1 MGRLIRIWWDGERWP
16 KWPRWLG
23 YLWLL
28 VSMGPLFA
36 LTLGWGPLVLTRPTG
51 PVVVSSIAYCLIGA
65 VLLIPLKRE
74 RVAKTSSQRL
84 LNWIGRCIVMPIM
97 LMLGGYSAAIA
108 GLPLAAAV
116 LTGGP
121 TEVILKTDAAAG
133 GGGRYCVQS
142 VAFLDLV
149 PPFHRICRAPLEAL
163 IQLRSGRTVVV
174 TGWGTEAVMV
184 AREIRLA
191 DP

>member
-16 KWPRWLG
+16 KWLRWLG

-36 LTLGWGPLVLTRPTG
+36 LTLGMGPLVLTWPTG

-65 VLLIPLKRE
+65 VLLIPQARE
-74 RVAKTSSQRL
+74 PVARTSSQRL
-84 LNWIGRCIVMPIM
+84 LDWMQRWIVTPIM

-121 TEVILKTDAAAG
+121 TEVVLKTDPAAG
-133 GGGRYCVQS
+133 AGGRYCTQS

-149 PPFHRICRAPLEAL
+149 PPFHRICRTPLEAF

-174 TGWGTEAVMV
+174 TGWGTEAVMI
-184 AREIRLA
+184 ARDIRLA
-191 DP
+191 D

>member
-36 LTLGWGPLVLTRPTG
+36 LTLGWGPLVLTWPTG
-51 PVVVSSIAYCLIGA
+51 PVIVSSIAYCLIGA
-65 VLLIPLKRE
+65 VLLIPLRRG

-84 LNWIGRCIVMPIM
+84 LERIGLWIVTPIM

-121 TEVILKTDAAAG
+121 TEVILKTDGAAG
-133 GGGRYCVQS
+133 GSGRYCVQS

-149 PPFHRICRAPLEAL
+149 PPFHRICRAPIEAV
-163 IQLRSGRTVVV
+163 IQLKSDRTVIV
-174 TGWGTEAVMV
+174 TGWGTEAVMI
-184 AREIRLA
+184 ARDIRLA
-191 DP
+191 D

>member
-16 KWPRWLG
+16 KWLRWLG

-36 LTLGWGPLVLTRPTG
+36 LTLGMGPLVLSWPTG
-51 PVVVSSIAYCLIGA
+51 PVVLSSIAYCLIGA
-65 VLLIPLKRE
+65 VFLIPQARE
-74 RVAKTSSQRL
+74 PVARTSSQRL
-84 LNWIGRCIVMPIM
+84 LDWMQRWIVMPIM

-121 TEVILKTDAAAG
+121 TEVVLKTDPAAG
-133 GGGRYCVQS
+133 AGGRYCAQS

-149 PPFHRICRAPLEAL
+149 PPFHRICRTPLEAF

-174 TGWGTEAVMV
+174 TGWGTEAVMI
-184 AREIRLA
+184 ARDIRLA
-191 DP
+191 D